1 MEADFDGDGV
11 VETVV
16 LTNERVTLRTGDQI
30 RWQSPEPW
38 RVKQAAVADL
48 NQDGRPEVVLLVW
61 RPFKAWPVD
70 QWLPSG
76 GRINGFHDAEDM
88 SCHIILIGWVEGQF
102 RERWAGSA
110 LAAPVKSFAVA
121 DLTGEGKQ
129 LLVALE
135 SEYTD
140 PLSAPA
146 RRLKIWEWNGF
157 GFTLVSQK
165 DGPFGYLS
173 IVRAGNG
180 RTFILVP

>member
-1 MEADFDGDGV
+1 
-11 VETVV
+11 
-16 LTNERVTLRTGDQI
+16 
-30 RWQSPEPW
+30 
-38 RVKQAAVADL
+38 
-48 NQDGRPEVVLLVW
+48 
-61 RPFKAWPVD
+61 
-70 QWLPSG
+70 
-76 GRINGFHDAEDM
+76 M

-165 DGPFGYLS
+165 DGLFSYLS
-173 IVRAGNG
+173 IVQAGDG
-180 RTFILVP
+180 RIFILVP